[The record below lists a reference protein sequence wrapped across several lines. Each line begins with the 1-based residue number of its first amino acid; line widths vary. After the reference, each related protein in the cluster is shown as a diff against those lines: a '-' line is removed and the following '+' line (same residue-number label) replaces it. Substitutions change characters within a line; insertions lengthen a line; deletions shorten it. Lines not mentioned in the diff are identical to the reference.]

1 MNLVLVV
8 EEVPVGVAVGRRE
21 EGFDGKLVWKEFEH
35 HAKAENGND
44 EENTALLQKGTWHC
58 TDDLLFYLFHNYST
72 IIGTK
77 IFGLVC

>member
-35 HAKAENGND
+35 HAEAENGND
-44 EENTALLQKGTWHC
+44 EENTALLWLRGSGTVPMTSC
-58 TDDLLFYLFHNYST
+58 FIY
-72 IIGTK
+72 
-77 IFGLVC
+77 